1 MIPCL
6 PASRTGGRK
15 AGATVKPDNCQ
26 RFVWPLRSISPHPIS
41 KFRGGVSTGGQ
52 SASLTGAPGL
62 PAVLPPPP
70 ARRGDLCATTG
81 VWAGLAVVPGPG
93 LSPGGCFAGP
103 SQGLREPR
111 PAEDGGALLAQSRRP
126 GPAPPRPLPPS
137 AQRPS
142 LPPSIR
148 PATPRPL
155 PPSARRE
162 GPFTDGGRPPAAG
175 CELS

>member
-1 MIPCL
+1 MFGSLIPCL

-26 RFVWPLRSISPHPIS
+26 RFVWPLCSISPHPIS

-111 PAEDGGALLAQSRRP
+111 PAEEGGALLAQSRRP
-126 GPAPPRPLPPS
+126 GPAPRRPLPPS
-137 AQRPS
+137 LPPPGDPAAPPS
-142 LPPSIR
+142 LR
-148 PATPRPL
+148 PAGGSL
-155 PPSARRE
+155 YRRRTA
-162 GPFTDGGRPPAAG
+162 PCGG
-175 CELS
+175 L